1 MKIST
6 KAQYGLRAMAYLA
19 ECPAGKFCSARE
31 ISSFEG
37 IPSEFLEKIISELEK
52 AGFLEAKKGAAGG
65 YRLAR
70 PAKNIK
76 LGEIVDLLE
85 GKTSL
90 VKCTAGKGSFC
101 PNRRQCKTKNYWL
114 KVQRLLNEALNA
126 VSLADLAKGV

>member
-19 ECPAGKFCSARE
+19 ERSKNKFCSARE
-31 ISSFEG
+31 VASAEN
-37 IPSEFLEKIISELEK
+37 IPFEFLEKIISKLER
-52 AGFLEAKKGAAGG
+52 AGFLQAKKGASGG
-65 YRLAR
+65 YKLAR

-90 VKCTAGKGSFC
+90 VKCTADLGPSCC
-101 PNRRQCKTKNYWL
+101 PNHRRCKTKNYWL
-114 KVQRLLNEALNA
+114 KVQRILDEALNA
-126 VSLADLAKGV
+126 VSLADLNR